1 MFSSRAAQALHKN
14 AVRPI
19 GLLIFVATA
28 WAATPAFAA
37 GYGLKEHSA
46 DAMAAAYAGAAAT
59 QTDASYLA
67 YNPAS
72 LASVI
77 DQDFSISMVEI
88 LPGSKANYTTAL
100 TSAGTPAGG
109 LTRPSGFISDATVP
123 AFGFRQRL
131 SDDWAIGLSISA
143 PWGLRTVYPTTWAGR
158 YYAQKSALLTVNAT
172 PMVSYQVAPGLAVGA
187 GLQIE
192 YAQGTLTS
200 AIDTG
205 TLGALNLIPGRR
217 A

>member
-1 MFSSRAAQALHKN
+1 MVSSGAAKRPYKTAM
-14 AVRPI
+14 RPI
-19 GLLIFVATA
+19 GWMIFAAAA
-28 WAATPAFAA
+28 WTATPAFAA

-77 DQDFSISMVEI
+77 DQDFSVSVVEI
-88 LPGSKANYTTAL
+88 LPGSKANYTIAT
-100 TSAGTPAGG
+100 TSAGNPTGG
-109 LTRPSGFISDATVP
+109 SSKPSGFISDATVP
-123 AFGFRQRL
+123 AFGFRQRI
-131 SDDWAIGLSISA
+131 SDSWAVGLSISA
-143 PWGLRTVYPTTWAGR
+143 PWGLRTDYPATWAGR
-158 YYAQKSALLTVNAT
+158 YYAQKSSLLTINAT
-172 PMVSYQVAPGLAVGA
+172 PTVSYQVMPGLAFGA

-200 AIDTG
+200 AIDT
-205 TLGALNLIPGRR
+205 
-217 A
+217 